1 MSWPVASFAVLA
13 LVILAGFAWY
23 ERARPPARV
32 VAMVAALAALAVV
45 GRLAFAPIPNVKP
58 TTDIVLFAGF
68 ALGPVPGFMVGAI
81 TALVSNLFFG
91 QGPWTAW
98 QMVGWGGVG
107 VAGALLAHVWRGR
120 EPSRVGLALACG
132 AAGLAFGAFMDVY
145 QWSFTYS
152 NNPGSYLVVASTS
165 LPYNLAHAIGNVAFC
180 LLLGPAFVR
189 ALRRYRRRFEVRW
202 PVPGAAAAAP
212 VAAMLVVAGTLL
224 VAPSAEAASSSER
237 AARYLLRAQNR
248 DGGFG
253 NAPRASSSGLMTG
266 WAALGLGAARKNPRY
281 VKRRRGR
288 TITRYLSRTAGSLR
302 DLGELQRTILVL
314 KSAGVSP
321 RRFGRRNLVA
331 ELVSERRGDGSFGGQ
346 VSYTAFGVLALRAAG
361 KRVGD
366 NTVSWLGRA
375 QNSDGG
381 FGLSP
386 AVGSDTD
393 LTGAAMQALSA
404 AGRRRGDAASDAA
417 AYLRRV
423 QNADGG
429 FGARGGRSSNSQSTA
444 YAVQGLV
451 AVGAGGDAVGRAL
464 GYLKA
469 RQRRDGSIAYSAG
482 SAQTPVW
489 VTAQALTALRRKP
502 FPLATAP
509 KPRRRRRARSSAAAR
524 AGAADRSGVSGDRGP
539 ARRGEAGDGD
549 EGTARPGGDLAGLG
563 PRSAG
568 AATRVAAQGGGP
580 PPLVW
585 AGGIAAALL
594 GAGLTRR
601 RLGRRRPAPPRPGN
615 PSQPAG

>member
-13 LVILAGFAWY
+13 LVILAGFTWY
-23 ERARPPARV
+23 ERTRPPARV

-107 VAGALLAHVWRGR
+107 VAGALVAHLWRGR
-120 EPSRVGLALACG
+120 EPSRLALAAVCG
-132 AAGLAFGAFMDVY
+132 VAGLAFGAFMDVY
-145 QWSFTYS
+145 QWSFTYA
-152 NNPGSYLVVASTS
+152 NDPGSYLVVASTS

-180 LLLGPAFVR
+180 LLLGPPFIR

-202 PVPGAAAAAP
+202 PVPGAAAAAAIG
-212 VAAMLVVAGTLL
+212 AALAVAGGLSA
-224 VAPSAEAASSSER
+224 APSAQAASSSDK

-253 NAPRASSSGLMTG
+253 NAPRSSSNGLMTG

-281 VKRRRGR
+281 VKRRGGR
-288 TITRYLSRTAGSLR
+288 TITRYLSRTAGGLR
-302 DLGELQRTILVL
+302 DLGEIERTILVL
-314 KSAGVSP
+314 KAAGVSP
-321 RRFGRRNLVA
+321 RRFGGRNLVA
-331 ELVSERRGDGSFGGQ
+331 ELVRRRRGDGSFAGD

-361 KRVGD
+361 KRVGE

-375 QNSDGG
+375 QTRSGGFGLSPGDPSGTDLTGAALEALAAAGRRSGDAARDGVAYLRGVQNSDGG
-381 FGLSP
+381 FG
-386 AVGSDTD
+386 T
-393 LTGAAMQALSA
+393 AAKRA
-404 AGRRRGDAASDAA
+404 
-417 AYLRRV
+417 
-423 QNADGG
+423 
-429 FGARGGRSSNSQSTA
+429 SNSQSTA
-444 YAVQGLV
+444 YVVQGLV
-451 AVGAGGDAVGRAL
+451 AARAPADVVGRAI

-469 RQRRDGSIAYSAG
+469 RQRRDGSIAYSAS

-509 KPRRRRRARSSAAAR
+509 KPRPRRRARSSAAA
-524 AGAADRSGVSGDRGP
+524 GAASGSRSPS
-539 ARRGEAGDGD
+539 ARRRAASRREKAGSQSAV
-549 EGTARPGGDLAGLG
+549 TTRPGGEPVKLA
-563 PRSAG
+563 PRTAG
-568 AATRVAAQGGGP
+568 ATARVAGETDGPSPLLWIGGS
-580 PPLVW
+580 
-585 AGGIAAALL
+585 AAALL
-594 GAGLTRR
+594 GAGLMRR
-601 RLGRRRPAPPRPGN
+601 RLRRRH
-615 PSQPAG
+615 SS

>member
-13 LVILAGFAWY
+13 LVIGAGFTWY
-23 ERARPPARV
+23 ERTRPPARV

-107 VAGALLAHVWRGR
+107 VAGAVLAHLWRGR
-120 EPSRVGLALACG
+120 EPSRLALAIACG

-152 NNPGSYLVVASTS
+152 NDPGSYLVVASTS

-180 LLLGPAFVR
+180 LLIGPAFIR

-202 PVPGAAAAAP
+202 PVPGAAAAAT
-212 VAAMLVVAGTLL
+212 VAALLVVAGGLSTP
-224 VAPSAEAASSSER
+224 PSAQAAGSSDK

-253 NAPRASSSGLMTG
+253 NAPRASSNGLMTG
-266 WAALGLGAARKNPRY
+266 WAALGLGAARKNPGY
-281 VKRRRGR
+281 VKRRGGR
-288 TITRYLSRTAGSLR
+288 TITRYLSRTARGLR
-302 DLGELQRTILVL
+302 DLGELERTILVL
-314 KSAGVSP
+314 KAAGVSP
-321 RRFGRRNLVA
+321 RRFGGRNLVS
-331 ELVSERRGDGSFGGQ
+331 ELVAERRGDGSFRGQ
-346 VSYTAFGVLALRAAG
+346 VSYTAFGILALRAAG
-361 KRVGD
+361 KKVGD
-366 NTVSWLGRA
+366 NTVTWLGRA

-386 AVGSDTD
+386 VAGSDND
-393 LTGAAMQALSA
+393 LTGAALQALSA
-404 AGRRRGDAASDAA
+404 VGRGRGDAAGDAVT
-417 AYLRRV
+417 YLRRV
-423 QNADGG
+423 QSSDGG
-429 FGARGGRSSNSQSTA
+429 FGSRAGRSSNSQSTA

-451 AVGAGGDAVGRAL
+451 AVGSGGDVVGRAL
-464 GYLKA
+464 AYLKA
-469 RQRRDGSIAYSAG
+469 RQRRDGSIAYSA
-482 SAQTPVW
+482 SSTQTPVW

-509 KPRRRRRARSSAAAR
+509 KPRRRRRARSSAPTR
-524 AGAADRSGVSGDRGP
+524 AGATERPQASRGRSS
-539 ARRGEAGDGD
+539 ARREKAGSRD
-549 EGTARPGGDLAGLG
+549 EGTSRPAGGLAELA
-563 PRSAG
+563 PRSTGTAS
-568 AATRVAAQGGGP
+568 RVVVPDDDGP
-580 PPLVW
+580 PLLAW

-601 RLGRRRPAPPRPGN
+601 RLRRRRA
-615 PSQPAG
+615 A

>member
-23 ERARPPARV
+23 ERTRPPARV

-107 VAGALLAHVWRGR
+107 VAGALLAYLWRAR
-120 EPSRVGLALACG
+120 EPSRLGLAIACG
-132 AAGLAFGAFMDVY
+132 LAGLAFGAFMDVY
-145 QWSFTYS
+145 QWSFTYA
-152 NNPGSYLVVASTS
+152 NDPGSYLVVASTS

-180 LLLGPAFVR
+180 LLIGPAFIR

-202 PVPGAAAAAP
+202 PVPGAAAAAAV
-212 VAAMLVVAGTLL
+212 VAAVLVAGGLS
-224 VAPSAEAASSSER
+224 APSSAEAASSSSK
-237 AARYLLRAQNR
+237 AARYLLRAQSR

-253 NAPRASSSGLMTG
+253 NAPRASSNGLMTG

-281 VKRRRGR
+281 VKRRGGR
-288 TITRYLSRTAGSLR
+288 TITRYLSRTAGGLR
-302 DLGELQRTILVL
+302 DLGELERTILVL
-314 KSAGVSP
+314 KSAGVSS
-321 RRFGRRNLVA
+321 RRFAGRNLVA
-331 ELVSERRGDGSFGGQ
+331 ELVSERRGDGSFRGQ
-346 VSYTAFGVLALRAAG
+346 VSYTAFGILALRAAG

-366 NTVSWLGRA
+366 NTVTWLGRA

-386 AVGSDTD
+386 VAGSDSD
-393 LTGAAMQALSA
+393 LTGAALQALSA
-404 AGRRRGDAASDAA
+404 AGRGKGDAAGDGVT
-417 AYLRRV
+417 YLRRV

-429 FGARGGRSSNSQSTA
+429 FGARRGRSSNSQSTA

-451 AVGAGGDAVGRAL
+451 AVGTGGQVVGRAL

-469 RQRRDGSIAYSAG
+469 RQRRDGSIAYSAS

-509 KPRRRRRARSSAAAR
+509 RPRPRRAAAASEASRASASRGSSAARRRAATKGEKPGSRNAVTA
-524 AGAADRSGVSGDRGP
+524 RSG
-539 ARRGEAGDGD
+539 
-549 EGTARPGGDLAGLG
+549 GGLAELG
-563 PRSAG
+563 PRTAR
-568 AATRVAAQGGGP
+568 AATGAPGEGAGP
-580 PPLVW
+580 SALVW
-585 AGGIAAALL
+585 AGGIALALL
-594 GAGLTRR
+594 AAGLTRR
-601 RLGRRRPAPPRPGN
+601 RLRRRQAT
-615 PSQPAG
+615 

>member
-13 LVILAGFAWY
+13 LVILAGFTWY
-23 ERARPPARV
+23 EHTRPPARV

-107 VAGALLAHVWRGR
+107 VAGALVAHLWRGR
-120 EPSRVGLALACG
+120 EPSRLGLAAACG

-152 NNPGSYLVVASTS
+152 NDPGSYLVVASTS

-180 LLLGPAFVR
+180 LLIGPAFIR

-202 PVPGAAAAAP
+202 PVPGPAAAAAL
-212 VAAMLVVAGTLL
+212 VALAAVAGGLSA
-224 VAPSAEAASSSER
+224 APSAEAASASDK
-237 AARYLLRAQNR
+237 AAGYLLRAQNR

-253 NAPRASSSGLMTG
+253 NAPRASSNGLMTG
-266 WAALGLGAARKNPRY
+266 WAALGLGAARKSPRY
-281 VKRRRGR
+281 VKRRGGR
-288 TITRYLSRTAGSLR
+288 TITRYLSRTARGLR
-302 DLGELQRTILVL
+302 DLGELERTILVL

-321 RRFGRRNLVA
+321 RRFAGRNLVA
-331 ELVSERRGDGSFGGQ
+331 ELVSERRGDGSFRGQ
-346 VSYTAFGVLALRAAG
+346 VSYTAFGILALRAAG
-361 KRVGD
+361 KRVGE
-366 NTVSWLGRA
+366 NSVSWLGRA
-375 QNSDGG
+375 QNADGG

-386 AVGSDTD
+386 VAGSDND
-393 LTGAAMQALSA
+393 LTGAALQALAA
-404 AGRRRGDAASDAA
+404 AGRRSGDAAGDAVT
-417 AYLRRV
+417 YLRRV
-423 QNADGG
+423 QSSDGG
-429 FGARGGRSSNSQSTA
+429 FGARQGRSSNSQSTA

-451 AVGAGGDAVGRAL
+451 AVGAGGDVVGRAL

-469 RQRRDGSIAYSAG
+469 RQRRDGSIAYSA
-482 SAQTPVW
+482 SSTQTPVW

-509 KPRRRRRARSSAAAR
+509 KPRRRRRARSSAPTR
-524 AGAADRSGVSGDRGP
+524 AGAAERPTASRGRSS
-539 ARRGEAGDGD
+539 ARREKAGSRN
-549 EGTARPGGDLAGLG
+549 EGTSRPAGGLAELA
-563 PRSAG
+563 PRSTGTAS
-568 AATRVAAQGGGP
+568 RVVVPEDDGP
-580 PPLVW
+580 PLLAW
-585 AGGIAAALL
+585 AGGIGAALL
-594 GAGLTRR
+594 GAGLMRR
-601 RLGRRRPAPPRPGN
+601 RLRRRGA
-615 PSQPAG
+615 